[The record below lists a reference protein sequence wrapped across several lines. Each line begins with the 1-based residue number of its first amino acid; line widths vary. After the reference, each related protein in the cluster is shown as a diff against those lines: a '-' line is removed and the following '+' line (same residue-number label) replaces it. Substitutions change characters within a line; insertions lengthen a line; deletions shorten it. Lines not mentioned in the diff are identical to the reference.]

1 MFDPKALSEMF
12 DDGPPA
18 HLRQL
23 PESVVG
29 HLAAIVLSEF
39 PVLHFT
45 LRLELRAFIETRT
58 VHDGRRLA
66 NALRHYYGRPGL
78 AQEVEDAL
86 DTD

>member
-1 MFDPKALSEMF
+1 MFDRKALHTMS
-12 DDGPPA
+12 DDGPPD

-29 HLAAIVLSEF
+29 HLAAAVLSEF
-39 PVLHFT
+39 PVLHFG
-45 LRLELRAFIETRT
+45 LGLELRAFIETRT

-78 AQEVEDAL
+78 AQGDHRRHRR
-86 DTD
+86 